1 MKTMLEYHASTPRT
15 VRYSATT
22 SIRSATTSIRSATT
36 SIRPATADDGCPSG
50 DNISHLWWESTFC
63 TGCVPTVVFPRLARS
78 SSSLYGAWSR
88 SLAIVTIHSTGTRRM
103 VVTRPIP
110 YSQFLRKEPQW
121 QSDNRRSIVEDNS
134 FYILLILTSLRY

>member
-1 MKTMLEYHASTPRT
+1 MLECHASTPRT

-22 SIRSATTSIRSATT
+22 STRRATTSICPATT
-36 SIRPATADDGCPSG
+36 SIRPATADDGCPAG
-50 DNISHLWWESTFC
+50 DNISHLWWQSTFC

-103 VVTRPIP
+103 VVTRSIP

-121 QSDNRRSIVEDNS
+121 QSDNRRSIVENNS
-134 FYILLILTSLRY
+134 LYRLHILILSRY